1 MLLKKL
7 QSSINLPNSEIVVDI
22 LRFNAY
28 NLTVDLEKSI
38 DKLCATIYEKLYSV
52 ELRNYI

>member
-7 QSSINLPNSEIVVDI
+7 QSSINLPDSGIVVDI

-28 NLTVDLEKSI
+28 NLTVDLEKSV
-38 DKLCATIYEKLYSV
+38 DKLRATVYERLYSV
-52 ELRNYI
+52 ELRNCI